1 MSKYISIDGEYFEVI
16 KPRRHEVEI
25 QHRGQWGYV
34 NIWQAY
40 EKPSDTKVAIWEYWY
55 NFFGD
60 ETHRF
65 CNPFISSRNCFSFT
79 VTFNVYDE
87 NFDFI
92 GVARITKDHNRL
104 YLC

>member
-1 MSKYISIDGEYFEVI
+1 MSKYINIGGELFEVI
-16 KPRRHEVEI
+16 KPRKREVEK
-25 QHRGQWGYV
+25 QHRGQWDYA

-40 EKPSDTKVAIWEYWY
+40 EKPSAAKVAIWEYWY

-65 CNPFISSRNCFSFT
+65 GNPFISGRNCFSFT
-79 VTFNVYDE
+79 VVCNVYDE
-87 NFDFI
+87 NSDFI
-92 GVARITKDHNRL
+92 GVARITRGHNRL